1 MSRSAEYSR
10 FLGLNNFL
18 DPARLRSDEKSGAVE
33 LAKAVNVDFDITG
46 RVSRRRG
53 YVLHNAADAHSLWSS
68 GDYMFFVSGGS
79 LYQLDAAGSAVGVRS
94 GITQA
99 ARMSYTAYGEEVF
112 YCNRYEN
119 GVIRDGRTSWSWYG
133 QEYVGPETI
142 WDISLSPPLGHLL
155 ATFGGYLLVASGNML
170 YWSMPFAPYHY
181 RLSRDFFQFQS
192 EVVMLAPVE
201 NGVFVSDQ
209 NTTWF
214 LRGKNP
220 SEWTRALR
228 ADYPAIAGTSVQ
240 TGKVRIGQDDLPDFD
255 CTCWFSAKGICI
267 GGGDGFFSNLTEYK
281 LVVPQAIRGGGV
293 FTNKRLIF
301 TLEA

>member
-1 MSRSAEYSR
+1 MSRSAEYTR

-18 DPARLRSDEKSGAVE
+18 DPARLRADEKSGAVE
-33 LAKAVNVDFDITG
+33 LAKAVNVDFDVTG

-53 YVLHNAADAHSLWSS
+53 YLLHNASNAHSLWSS
-68 GDYMFFVSGGS
+68 GDYMFYVSGGS
-79 LYQLDAAGSAVGVRS
+79 LYRLGSDGVAFGIRS
-94 GITQA
+94 GLTEA
-99 ARMSYTAYGEEVF
+99 ARLSYAAYGTEVF
-112 YCNRYEN
+112 YCNRYET
-119 GVIRDGRTSWSWYG
+119 GVVWDGRTSWSWYG
-133 QEYVGPETI
+133 QSYVGPETVYN
-142 WDISLSPPLGHLL
+142 ISLSPPTGHLL
-155 ATFGGYLLVASGNML
+155 AVFGGYMLVAAANEL

-181 RLSRDFFQFQS
+181 RLSRDFVQFKS
-192 EVVMLAPVE
+192 ELVLVAPVE

-209 NTTWF
+209 ENTWF

-220 SEWTRALR
+220 SEWTRVFR

-240 TGKVRIGQDDLPDFD
+240 VGKVRIGPDELPDFD

-301 TLEA
+301 TLEG